1 MDSLAYLHL
10 ALVYEGVDTSSDR
23 PLSGVN
29 WSKLSTNAFIHFL
42 SIALSLGILSIAV
55 QASAA
60 IQRGDSGPEV
70 TEVQERLRQL
80 RYFETTPTGYF
91 GSVTEKSVKRLQ
103 RNCGLKA
110 DGIVGTSTY
119 NCLFSVRNTYYN
131 PGQTQPYNYYP
142 ILQRGDNGKAVL
154 QLKQWLAV
162 NGYTQP
168 TLNEDFDIVT
178 EAELRRFQ
186 REHRLVVT
194 GVADKTT
201 WITLVNYG
209 YNYGYPIPTEVSSVG
224 RLPLSIP
231 LTPPFPESG
240 LPSTNFNPEEISLPN
255 NCGLQICDR
264 GSAVATLQ
272 RYLILLNY
280 LQGTPTGY
288 YGSSTKEAIRRFQR
302 DNNLYATG
310 IADPETQRI
319 LLEKVSSC
327 QQLCNVQNSDGEF
340 PLLQEGATGKTVRYL
355 QQRLKATRFYNG
367 RITGNFG
374 SKTRTAVMKLQEF
387 CNLDPTG
394 VVDSTTW
401 GILNSGSNIGYFP
414 ES

>member
-23 PLSGVN
+23 PLPRVN
-29 WSKLSTNAFIHFL
+29 WSKLSTSAFVHFL

-131 PGQTQPYNYYP
+131 PRQTQPYNYYP
-142 ILQRGDNGKAVL
+142 ILQRGDNNQAVL

-186 REHRLVVT
+186 REHRLTVT

-201 WITLVNYG
+201 WIALVNYG
-209 YNYGYPIPTEVSSVG
+209 YPASTVDVSSIV
-224 RLPLSIP
+224 LPQLPIQ
-231 LTPPFPESG
+231 PPFGENNRIPGSSFYE
-240 LPSTNFNPEEISLPN
+240 PSPSPPN
-255 NCGLQICDR
+255 NCALQVGDR
-264 GSAVATLQ
+264 GLDVVTLQ
-272 RYLILLNY
+272 GYLISLNY
-280 LQGTPTGY
+280 LQGSPTGCY
-288 YGSSTKEAIRRFQR
+288 DRATQMAIRQFQR

-310 IADPETQRI
+310 IADLQTQRI
-319 LLEKVSSC
+319 LSQRVS
-327 QQLCNVQNSDGEF
+327 LCTGQGGVTISEAGGWPILRKGSRGDQVSYLQRLLTAKGYYVPNTGFFGDSTRKAVMD
-340 PLLQEGATGKTVRYL
+340 LQEY
-355 QQRLKATRFYNG
+355 Y
-367 RITGNFG
+367 
-374 SKTRTAVMKLQEF
+374 
-387 CNLDPTG
+387 NLDPTG
-394 VVDSTTW
+394 VVDLTTW
-401 GILNSGSNIGYFP
+401 RFLNSAPNMS
-414 ES
+414 

>member
-29 WSKLSTNAFIHFL
+29 WSKLSTSAFVHFL

-60 IQRGDSGPEV
+60 IQRGESGSDV
-70 TEVQERLRQL
+70 TKVQERLRQL
-80 RYFETTPTGYF
+80 GYFETTPTGYF
-91 GSVTEKSVKRLQ
+91 GSVTEKSVKRFQ
-103 RNCGLKA
+103 RAEGLKA

-119 NCLFSVRNTYYN
+119 NRLFGRSIYYN
-131 PGQTQPYNYYP
+131 PGQPQPYNYYP
-142 ILQRGDNGKAVL
+142 ILQRGDNSQAVL

-201 WITLVNYG
+201 WIALVNYG
-209 YNYGYPIPTEVSSVG
+209 YPASTVDVSSIV
-224 RLPLSIP
+224 LPQLPIH
-231 LTPPFPESG
+231 PPFGENNRISRSRFYEPY
-240 LPSTNFNPEEISLPN
+240 PSPPN
-255 NCGLQICDR
+255 NCSLPVGDR
-264 GSAVATLQ
+264 GLDVVTLQ
-272 RYLILLNY
+272 GYLISLNY
-280 LQGTPTGY
+280 LQGSPTGCY
-288 YGSSTKEAIRRFQR
+288 DRATQMAIRQFQR

-310 IADPETQRI
+310 IADFQTQRI
-319 LLEKVSSC
+319 LSQQVS
-327 QQLCNVQNSDGEF
+327 LCTGQGVIPISGAGGLPILRKGSRGDQVSYLQRLLTAKGYYVPNTGFFGDSTRKAVMD
-340 PLLQEGATGKTVRYL
+340 LQEY
-355 QQRLKATRFYNG
+355 Y
-367 RITGNFG
+367 
-374 SKTRTAVMKLQEF
+374 
-387 CNLDPTG
+387 NLDPTG
-394 VVDSTTW
+394 VVDLTTW
-401 GILNSGSNIGYFP
+401 RALNSAPNI
-414 ES
+414 S

>member
-29 WSKLSTNAFIHFL
+29 WSKLSTSAFVHFL

-60 IQRGDSGPEV
+60 IQFGESGQEV
-70 TEVQERLRQL
+70 TAVQERLRQL
-80 RYFETTPTGYF
+80 GYFETTPTGYF
-91 GSVTEKSVKRLQ
+91 GKITKNAVISFQ
-103 RNCGLKA
+103 RAQGLKA

-119 NCLFSVRNTYYN
+119 NRLFGRSIYYN

-142 ILQRGDNGKAVL
+142 ILQRGDNSKAVL

-201 WITLVNYG
+201 WISLVNYG
-209 YNYGYPIPTEVSSVG
+209 YPGLEANNPLQP
-224 RLPLSIP
+224 LPLP
-231 LTPPFPESG
+231 FTPPFPDNA
-240 LPSTNFNPEEISLPN
+240 PSSKGFNPKYPSVPSNCSLKM
-255 NCGLQICDR
+255 GDR
-264 GSAVATLQ
+264 NSCVTTLQ
-272 RYLILLNY
+272 KYLISLNY
-280 LQGTPTGY
+280 LQGSATGY
-288 YGSSTKEAIRRFQR
+288 YDLSTREAVSRFQIA
-302 DNNLYATG
+302 NNLYVTG
-310 IADPETQRI
+310 IADAETQRI
-319 LLEKVSSC
+319 LF
-327 QQLCNVQNSDGEF
+327 QQANIYEPLPGVQNLNAGW
-340 PLLQEGATGKTVRYL
+340 PILQEGSNQREAVRYL
-355 QQRLKATRFYNG
+355 QQRLKATGFYTNG
-367 RITGNFG
+367 GITGNFA
-374 SKTRTAVMKLQEF
+374 SKTKKAVMDLQEYYG
-387 CNLDPTG
+387 LEPTG
-394 VVDSTTW
+394 VVDSATW
-401 GILNSGSNIGYFP
+401 RALNSAPNMS
-414 ES
+414 